1 MASGGHP
8 RRGRRSRFDSGP
20 HQSAQGQQVVQ
31 WRTWAVLIF
40 FGLCFGAL
48 AYRAVTLMVIPDPQ
62 LEASIASQY
71 QSTVVLN
78 PKRGSILDRHG
89 HELAASVT
97 LDSVF
102 ADPALVEDPLG
113 AARELA
119 PVLELPED
127 ELLRKLRLEGRFVWL
142 RRQVDP
148 AIGDRVRELGIRGV
162 RCTAEA
168 HRTYPNGQLGGQLL
182 GFAGIDGNGLE
193 GLESRYDE
201 ILMGEKETYVALR
214 DGRRR
219 NITPEG
225 IVVKRST
232 EGQSITLTI
241 DRQIQF
247 ITEQALGRVVE
258 AYTPRGAFA
267 IVMDPDN
274 GDILALANMP
284 ALDPNHFT
292 EYERGTFRNRAV
304 ADTFEPGSIMKPFL
318 MASALDIGAIQPGE
332 EFDCEHGSLRIG
344 RNTIHDTHPYD
355 LMTIE
360 EILQVSSNIG
370 SAKIAQRMGA
380 ETLHD
385 AYQRCGFGRATGVD
399 LAGESG
405 GILRGWKSWRR
416 IGLATHAFG
425 QGVSVTGMQLASALG
440 AIVNGGTLYRPRVIL
455 EIVGRKGQVV
465 DTREPTVV
473 DRPFSAAA
481 ADSVREMMGLVVLEG
496 GTGPKARLE
505 HYTSGGK
512 TGTAQKVN
520 SETGRY
526 DRSMWV
532 SSFIGFAPLE
542 DPELVIVVVVD
553 EPQGKHYGGT
563 VSGPVFKEIASR
575 SLQTMGLPPM
585 ASWMVNGE
593 DPDQV
598 AQGDALVGGIG
609 GEAPAGVGD
618 GEDPGSAEPGSADP
632 AVPVDGGLDEPE
644 ADGQLAMSVGEL
656 VDHLDGLPTMPDLGG
671 LTLRPALRALAD
683 HSLDVQVEGSGF
695 LVRQTPAAGVPVREG
710 DPVAL
715 FFSADGSAEA
725 SD

>member
-1 MASGGHP
+1 
-8 RRGRRSRFDSGP
+8 
-20 HQSAQGQQVVQ
+20 
-31 WRTWAVLIF
+31 
-40 FGLCFGAL
+40 
-48 AYRAVTLMVIPDPQ
+48 
-62 LEASIASQY
+62 
-71 QSTVVLN
+71 
-78 PKRGSILDRHG
+78 
-89 HELAASVT
+89 
-97 LDSVF
+97 VF
-102 ADPALVEDPLG
+102 ADPGLVEDPLA

-119 PVLELPED
+119 PILDLSED
-127 ELLRKLRLEGRFVWL
+127 ELLRKLRLERRFVWL
-142 RRQVDP
+142 GRQVDP
-148 AIGDRVRELGIRGV
+148 AISNRIKELGIRGV

-168 HRTYPNGQLGGQLL
+168 HRTYPNGQLAGQLL

-219 NITPEG
+219 NITPQG

-247 ITEQALGRVVE
+247 ITEQALARAVE

-267 IVMDPDN
+267 IVLDPDN
-274 GDILALANMP
+274 GDILALANAP
-284 ALDPNHFT
+284 ILDPNRFT
-292 EYERGTFRNRAV
+292 EYERDTFRNRAV
-304 ADTFEPGSIMKPFL
+304 ADSFEPGSIMKPFL
-318 MASALDIGAIQPGE
+318 MASALDSGVIQPGE
-332 EFDCEHGSLRIG
+332 EFDCEHGSMRIG

-355 LMTIE
+355 QITVE

-385 AYQRCGFGRATGVD
+385 AFRRCGFGRTSGVD

-425 QGVSVTGMQLASALG
+425 QGVSVTGLQLASALG
-440 AIVNGGTLYRPRVIL
+440 AIANGGTLYKPRVIL
-455 EIVGRKGQVV
+455 EMVDRQGQVV

-473 DRPFSAAA
+473 DRPFGAAA
-481 ADSVREMMGLVVLEG
+481 ADAVRRMMGLVVIEG
-496 GTGPKARLE
+496 GTGTRARLE

-526 DRSMWV
+526 DRTMWV

-585 ASWMVNGE
+585 PSWMVNGE
-593 DPDQV
+593 DPDELME
-598 AQGDALVGGIG
+598 GDALVDGAGDGAPRADADTGEPGATDIAS
-609 GEAPAGVGD
+609 EAPA
-618 GEDPGSAEPGSADP
+618 ASAD
-632 AVPVDGGLDEPE
+632 AGQDEPE
-644 ADGQLAMSVGEL
+644 ADGQLVMSVGEL
-656 VDHLDGLPTMPDLGG
+656 VDDLDGLPTMPDLGG
-671 LTLRPALRALAD
+671 MTLRPALRALAD
-683 HSLDVQVEGSGF
+683 HSLDLQIEGSGF
-695 LVRQTPAAGVPVREG
+695 LVQQVPAPGVPVREG
-710 DPVAL
+710 DHVAL